1 MFVDLAGLKIIK
13 FGMESKWSSKETSTQ
28 KFRIAL
34 IEAMRE
40 MRRICEQGQSTGKVE
55 ARL

>member
-1 MFVDLAGLKIIK
+1 MFADLAGLKIIK